1 MNAPISDV
9 EDKRC
14 SAHSSN
20 TWKSQFCVYKFDDQ
34 WLDYIA
40 QTKTKWLFRLHNM
53 FDMPN
58 SYWYNILQNCW
69 FINLSICLREGFT
82 KKIYEKVWWF
92 AKPSSTPPP
101 GLVFLRIKKMT
112 PNFLFWEWTID
123 ARNKFYTWS
132 HQQIFLFASVILVYI
147 CPK

>member
-1 MNAPISDV
+1 MDAPISDV

-69 FINLSICLREGFT
+69 FINLLICLREGFT
-82 KKIYEKVWWF
+82 KKSTK
-92 AKPSSTPPP
+92 KSGDLPPSPPP
-101 GLVFLRIKKMT
+101 PRLGVFTNKKLTHNFFLIMNHWCVKLILHLVPPKIL
-112 PNFLFWEWTID
+112 
-123 ARNKFYTWS
+123 
-132 HQQIFLFASVILVYI
+132 IFAFVISVYI